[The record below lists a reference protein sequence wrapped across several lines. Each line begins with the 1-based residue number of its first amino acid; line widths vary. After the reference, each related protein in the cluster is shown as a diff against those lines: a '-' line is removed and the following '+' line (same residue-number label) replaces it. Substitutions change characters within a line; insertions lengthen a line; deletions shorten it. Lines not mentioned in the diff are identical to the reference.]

1 MDAKL
6 AADGELSAA
15 LGRLNDVLD
24 QSEVEA
30 GATLAELRRQLA
42 DCEARLATA
51 RQSYTGNRRAR

>member
-1 MDAKL
+1 M
-6 AADGELSAA
+6 ADGELSAA